1 VNYGGQNKM
10 TLQNEIAHAMLKVGA
25 VELNPTDLFTW
36 ASGIKSP
43 IYCDTRL
50 TISDP
55 IIRKQLANG
64 LAQNI
69 KEFFPGTEVVAGT
82 ATAGIPHAAWVSDI
96 LDLPMVYVRS
106 KAKEHGRGNQIEGK
120 YAPGQKVVVV
130 EDIVSTGGSSI
141 TAVEALRAAGCEVLG
156 VVCVYTYNLP
166 KAEEAFDAAGI
177 KYVSLTNFDY
187 LVEAANESGAISQEQ
202 IPFLKEWHA
211 DLKAGKLQK

>member
-1 VNYGGQNKM
+1 MSLHK
-10 TLQNEIAHAMLKVGA
+10 EIAHAMLKVGA
-25 VELNPTDLFTW
+25 VELNPTELFTW

-55 IIRKQLANG
+55 TARKQIANG

-69 KEFFPGTEVVAGT
+69 KEFFPETDVVAGT

-96 LDLPMVYVRS
+96 LELPMVYVRS

-120 YAPGQKVVVV
+120 ISEGQKVVVV
-130 EDIVSTGGSSI
+130 EDIISTGGSSI
-141 TAVEALRAAGCEVLG
+141 TAVEALRNAGCEVVG

-166 KAEEAFDAAGI
+166 RAEKAFEEIGV

-187 LVEAANESGAISQEQ
+187 LVEAAAETGTISEDQ

-211 DLKAGKLQK
+211 ELKAGTLQAGK

>member
-1 VNYGGQNKM
+1 M
-10 TLQNEIAHAMLKVGA
+10 TLQKEIAHAMLQVGA
-25 VELNPTDLFTW
+25 VELNPTALFTW

-55 IIRKQLANG
+55 AIRKQLAKG

-69 KEFFPGTEVVAGT
+69 KEHFPEVELVAGT

-96 LDLPMVYVRS
+96 LELPMVYVRS

-120 YAPGQKVVVV
+120 YHEGQKVVVV

-141 TAVEALRAAGCEVLG
+141 VALEALRAAGCDVLG

-166 KAEEAFDAAGI
+166 KAEEAFANAGV

-187 LVEAANESGAISQEQ
+187 LVEAATETGAISEEN
-202 IPFLKEWHA
+202 IPFLKQWHA
-211 DLKAGKLQK
+211 DLKAGNLK

>member
-1 VNYGGQNKM
+1 M

-25 VELNPTDLFTW
+25 VELNPTELFTW

-55 IIRKQLANG
+55 VIRKQLANG
-64 LAQNI
+64 LSSLI
-69 KEFFPGTEVVAGT
+69 KENFGTTEIVAGT

-96 LDLPMVYVRS
+96 LELPMVYVRS

-120 YAPGQKVVVV
+120 YAAGQKVVVV

-166 KAEEAFDAAGI
+166 RAEQAFEEAGI

-187 LVEAANESGAISQEQ
+187 LIEAANESGAIQEED
-202 IPFLKEWHA
+202 IPFLKDWHGK
-211 DLKAGKLQK
+211 LKAGAL

>member
-1 VNYGGQNKM
+1 M
-10 TLQNEIAHAMLKVGA
+10 SLQKEIAHAMLEVGA

-55 IIRKQLANG
+55 KIRKQLAKG
-64 LAQNI
+64 LAKNI
-69 KEFFPGTEVVAGT
+69 EAFFPETEVVAGT

-96 LDLPMVYVRS
+96 LQLPMVYVRS

-120 YAPGQKVVVV
+120 YAAGQKVVVV

-141 TAVEALRAAGCEVLG
+141 TAVEALRAAGCEVVG

-166 KAEEAFDAAGI
+166 KAEEAFEAAGV

-187 LVEAANESGAISQEQ
+187 LIEAATETGSINEDQ
-202 IPFLKEWHA
+202 IPFLKDWHA
-211 DLKAGKLQK
+211 QLKAGTLPK

>member
-1 VNYGGQNKM
+1 M
-10 TLQNEIAHAMLKVGA
+10 SLQKEIAHAMLKVGA
-25 VELNPTDLFTW
+25 VELNPTNLFTW

-55 IIRKQLANG
+55 VIRKQLANG

-69 KEFFPGTEVVAGT
+69 KEFFPDTEVVAGT
-82 ATAGIPHAAWVSDI
+82 ATAGIPHAAWVSD
-96 LDLPMVYVRS
+96 LLELPMVYVRS

-120 YAPGQKVVVV
+120 YKAGQKVVVV

-141 TAVEALRAAGCEVLG
+141 TAVEALRAAGCEVVG

-166 KAEEAFDAAGI
+166 KAEEAFEAAGV
-177 KYVSLTNFDY
+177 KYVSLTNFDF
-187 LVEAANESGAISQEQ
+187 LVEAASESGAISQEQ
-202 IPFLKEWHA
+202 IPFLQEWHK
-211 DLKAGKLQK
+211 DLKAGNLKK

>member
-1 VNYGGQNKM
+1 M
-10 TLQNEIAHAMLKVGA
+10 TLENNIAHAMLKVGA

-55 IIRKQLANG
+55 VARKEIAKG
-64 LAQNI
+64 LALKI
-69 KEFFPGTEVVAGT
+69 KEVFPETEVVAGT

-96 LDLPMVYVRS
+96 LELPMVYVRS

-120 YAPGQKVVVV
+120 IEAGQKVVVV
-130 EDIVSTGGSSI
+130 EDIISTGGSSI
-141 TAVEALRAAGCEVLG
+141 TAVEALRNTGCEVVG

-166 KAEEAFDAAGI
+166 RAEAAFDEIGV

-187 LVEAANESGAISQEQ
+187 LVEAAFETGTISEDQV
-202 IPFLKEWHA
+202 PFLKGWHA
-211 DLKAGKLQK
+211 DLKAGKL

>member
-1 VNYGGQNKM
+1 M

-25 VELNPTDLFTW
+25 VELNPTELFTW

-55 IIRKQLANG
+55 VIRKQLANG
-64 LAQNI
+64 LAAII
-69 KEFFPGTEVVAGT
+69 KENFEGTEIVAGT

-96 LDLPMVYVRS
+96 LDLPMIYVRS

-120 YAPGQKVVVV
+120 YAAGQKVIVV

-166 KAEEAFDAAGI
+166 RAEQAFDEAGI

-187 LVEAANESGAISQEQ
+187 LIEAANESGAIKEDD
-202 IPFLKEWHA
+202 IPFLKDWHA
-211 DLKAGKLQK
+211 KLKAGEL

>member
-1 VNYGGQNKM
+1 M

-55 IIRKQLANG
+55 VVRKQLANG

-69 KEFFPGTEVVAGT
+69 QEFFPGTEVVAGT

-166 KAEEAFDAAGI
+166 KAEEAFEAAGV

-211 DLKAGKLQK
+211 DLKAGKL

>member
-1 VNYGGQNKM
+1 M

-25 VELNPTDLFTW
+25 VELNPTELFTW

-55 IIRKQLANG
+55 VIRKQLANG
-64 LAQNI
+64 LSSLI
-69 KEFFPGTEVVAGT
+69 KENFGTTEIVAGT

-96 LDLPMVYVRS
+96 LELPMVYVRS

-120 YAPGQKVVVV
+120 YAAGQKVVVV

-166 KAEEAFDAAGI
+166 RAEQAFEEAGI

-187 LVEAANESGAISQEQ
+187 LIEAANESGAIQEED
-202 IPFLKEWHA
+202 IPFLKDWHGK
-211 DLKAGKLQK
+211 LKAGEL

>member
-1 VNYGGQNKM
+1 M

-25 VELNPTDLFTW
+25 VELNPTELFTW

-55 IIRKQLANG
+55 VIRKQLANG
-64 LAQNI
+64 LASLI
-69 KEFFPGTEVVAGT
+69 KENFGATEVVAGT

-96 LDLPMVYVRS
+96 LELPMVYVRS

-120 YAPGQKVVVV
+120 YAAGQKVVVV

-166 KAEEAFDAAGI
+166 RAEQAFEEAGI

-187 LVEAANESGAISQEQ
+187 LIEAANESGAIKEGD
-202 IPFLKEWHA
+202 IPFLKEWHGK
-211 DLKAGKLQK
+211 LKAGEL

>member
-1 VNYGGQNKM
+1 M

-55 IIRKQLANG
+55 VARKQLANG
-64 LAQNI
+64 LAQTI
-69 KEFFPGTEVVAGT
+69 QEFFPGTEVVAGT

-96 LDLPMVYVRS
+96 LELPMVYVRS

-166 KAEEAFDAAGI
+166 KAEEAFEAAGV

-211 DLKAGKLQK
+211 DLKAGKL

>member
-1 VNYGGQNKM
+1 M

-25 VELNPTDLFTW
+25 VELNPTELFTW

-55 IIRKQLANG
+55 VIRKQLANG
-64 LAQNI
+64 LASVI
-69 KEFFPGTEVVAGT
+69 KENFGATEIVAGT

-96 LDLPMVYVRS
+96 LELPMVYVRS

-120 YAPGQKVVVV
+120 YAAGQKVVVV

-166 KAEEAFDAAGI
+166 RAEQAFDEAGI
-177 KYVSLTNFDY
+177 QYISLTNFDY
-187 LVEAANESGAISQEQ
+187 LIEAANESGAIKEED
-202 IPFLKEWHA
+202 IPFLKEWHGK
-211 DLKAGKLQK
+211 LKAGEL

>member
-1 VNYGGQNKM
+1 M
-10 TLQNEIAHAMLKVGA
+10 TLQKEIAKAMLQVGA

-69 KEFFPGTEVVAGT
+69 KEFFPDTEVVAGT
-82 ATAGIPHAAWVSDI
+82 ATAGIPHAAWVAD
-96 LDLPMVYVRS
+96 LLELPMVYVRS

-120 YAPGQKVVVV
+120 ISAGQKVVVV

-141 TAVEALRAAGCEVLG
+141 TAVEALRAAGCEVVG

-166 KAEEAFDAAGI
+166 RAEQAFDEAGV

-187 LVEAANESGAISQEQ
+187 LIEAATETGAITEEN

-211 DLKAGKLQK
+211 DLKAGKLK

>member
-1 VNYGGQNKM
+1 M
-10 TLQNEIAHAMLKVGA
+10 SLQKQIAHAMLQVGA

-55 IIRKQLANG
+55 VIRKQLASG

-69 KEFFPGTEVVAGT
+69 KEFFPETEVVAGT

-96 LDLPMVYVRS
+96 LELPMVYVRS
-106 KAKEHGRGNQIEGK
+106 KAKEHGRGKQIEGK
-120 YAPGQKVVVV
+120 FTPGQKVVVV

-141 TAVEALRAAGCEVLG
+141 TAVEALRAAGCEVVG

-166 KAEEAFDAAGI
+166 KAEEAFEATGV

-187 LVEAANESGAISQEQ
+187 LVEAASESGAISEEQ
-202 IPFLKEWHA
+202 IPFLKNWHA
-211 DLKAGKLQK
+211 DLKAGNLK

>member
-1 VNYGGQNKM
+1 MSVQK
-10 TLQNEIAHAMLKVGA
+10 EIAHGMLKVGA

-50 TISDP
+50 TISDVTV
-55 IIRKQLANG
+55 RKQIAQG

-69 KEFFPGTEVVAGT
+69 NEYFPETQIVAGT
-82 ATAGIPHAAWVSDI
+82 ATAGIPHAAWVSDV
-96 LDLPMVYVRS
+96 LECPMVYVRS

-120 YAPGQKVVVV
+120 IAPGQKVVVV
-130 EDIVSTGGSSI
+130 EDIISTGGSSI
-141 TAVEALRAAGCEVLG
+141 TAVEALRAAGCEVAG

-166 KAEEAFDAAGI
+166 RAEQAFEEAGV

-187 LVEAANESGAISQEQ
+187 LVEAATETGAIKEED

-211 DLKAGKLQK
+211 NLKAGKLS

>member
-1 VNYGGQNKM
+1 M
-10 TLQNEIAHAMLKVGA
+10 TLQKEIAHAMLQVGA

-55 IIRKQLANG
+55 VIRKQIANG
-64 LAQNI
+64 LAANI
-69 KEFFPGTEVVAGT
+69 KEFFPETEVVAGT

-96 LDLPMVYVRS
+96 LQLPMVYVRS

-120 YAPGQKVVVV
+120 YAAGQKVVVV

-141 TAVEALRAAGCEVLG
+141 TAVEALRAAGCEVVG

-166 KAEEAFDAAGI
+166 KAEKAFDEIGV

-187 LVEAANESGAISQEQ
+187 LVEAASESGTISEDQ
-202 IPFLKEWHA
+202 IPFLKEWHVK
-211 DLKAGKLQK
+211 LKAGEL

>member
-1 VNYGGQNKM
+1 M
-10 TLQNEIAHAMLKVGA
+10 SLQNEIAHAMLKVGA

-55 IIRKQLANG
+55 VIRKQLANG

-69 KEFFPGTEVVAGT
+69 KEFFPETEVIAGT

-96 LDLPMVYVRS
+96 LELPMVYVRS

-120 YAPGQKVVVV
+120 YTARQKVVVV

-141 TAVEALRAAGCEVLG
+141 TAVEALRAAGCEVVG

-166 KAEEAFDAAGI
+166 KAEEAFDAAGV

-187 LVEAANESGAISQEQ
+187 LVEAANESGTISQDQ

-211 DLKAGKLQK
+211 DLKAGNLQK

>member
-1 VNYGGQNKM
+1 M

-55 IIRKQLANG
+55 VIRKQLANG
-64 LAQNI
+64 LASVI
-69 KEFFPGTEVVAGT
+69 KENFAATEVVAGT

-120 YAPGQKVVVV
+120 YAAGQKVIVV

-166 KAEEAFDAAGI
+166 RAEQAFDEAGI

-187 LVEAANESGAISQEQ
+187 LIEAANESGAIKEED
-202 IPFLKEWHA
+202 IPFLKDWHA
-211 DLKAGKLQK
+211 KLKAGEL

>member
-1 VNYGGQNKM
+1 MGGNKM

-36 ASGIKSP
+36 ASGIQSP

-55 IIRKQLANG
+55 VIRRQLANG
-64 LAQNI
+64 LAKII
-69 KEFFPGTEVVAGT
+69 KENFEGTEIVAGT

-120 YAPGQKVVVV
+120 YAAGQKVVVV

-166 KAEEAFDAAGI
+166 RAEQAFEESGI
-177 KYVSLTNFDY
+177 QYVSLTNFDY
-187 LVEAANESGAISQEQ
+187 LIEAANESGAIKEED
-202 IPFLKEWHA
+202 IPFLKDWHA
-211 DLKAGKLQK
+211 KLKAGAL

>member
-1 VNYGGQNKM
+1 M

-25 VELNPTDLFTW
+25 VELNPTELFTW

-64 LAQNI
+64 LASVI
-69 KEFFPGTEVVAGT
+69 KENFGATEIVAGT

-96 LDLPMVYVRS
+96 LELPMVYVRS

-120 YAPGQKVVVV
+120 YVAGQKVVVV
-130 EDIVSTGGSSI
+130 EDIISTGGSSI

-166 KAEEAFDAAGI
+166 RAEQAFDEAGI
-177 KYVSLTNFDY
+177 QYVSLTNFDY
-187 LVEAANESGAISQEQ
+187 LIEAANESGAIKEED
-202 IPFLKEWHA
+202 IPFLKEWHGK
-211 DLKAGKLQK
+211 LKAGEL

>member
-1 VNYGGQNKM
+1 M

-25 VELNPTDLFTW
+25 VELNPIELFTW

-64 LAQNI
+64 LATVI
-69 KEFFPGTEVVAGT
+69 KENFGATEIVAGT

-96 LDLPMVYVRS
+96 LELPMVYVRS

-120 YAPGQKVVVV
+120 YAAGQKVVVV

-166 KAEEAFDAAGI
+166 RAEQAFDEAGI
-177 KYVSLTNFDY
+177 QYVSLTNFDY
-187 LVEAANESGAISQEQ
+187 LIEAANESGAIKEFD

-211 DLKAGKLQK
+211 KLKAGEL

>member
-1 VNYGGQNKM
+1 M

-25 VELNPTDLFTW
+25 VELNPTELFTW

-55 IIRKQLANG
+55 VIRKQLANG

-69 KEFFPGTEVVAGT
+69 REFFPGTEVVAGT

-202 IPFLKEWHA
+202 IPFLKQWHA
-211 DLKAGKLQK
+211 DLKAGKL

>member
-1 VNYGGQNKM
+1 M
-10 TLQNEIAHAMLKVGA
+10 MILQNAIAHAMLKVGA
-25 VELNPTDLFTW
+25 VELNPTELFTW

-55 IIRKQLANG
+55 AIRKQLANG
-64 LAQNI
+64 LAAVI
-69 KEFFPGTEVVAGT
+69 KENFGATEIVAGT

-96 LDLPMVYVRS
+96 LELPMVYVRS

-120 YAPGQKVVVV
+120 YAAGQKVVVV

-166 KAEEAFDAAGI
+166 RAEQAFDEAGI
-177 KYVSLTNFDY
+177 QYISLTNFDY
-187 LVEAANESGAISQEQ
+187 LIEAANESGAIKEED
-202 IPFLKEWHA
+202 IPFLKEWHGK
-211 DLKAGKLQK
+211 LKAGEL

>member
-1 VNYGGQNKM
+1 M

-55 IIRKQLANG
+55 VIRKQLANG
-64 LAQNI
+64 LASVI
-69 KEFFPGTEVVAGT
+69 KENFAATEVVAGT

-120 YAPGQKVVVV
+120 YAAGQKVIVV

-166 KAEEAFDAAGI
+166 RAEQAFEEAGI

-187 LVEAANESGAISQEQ
+187 LIEAANESGAIKEED
-202 IPFLKEWHA
+202 IPFLKDWHA
-211 DLKAGKLQK
+211 KLKAGEL

>member
-1 VNYGGQNKM
+1 M
-10 TLQNEIAHAMLKVGA
+10 SLQNEIAHAMLKVGA

-55 IIRKQLANG
+55 VIRKQLANG

-69 KEFFPGTEVVAGT
+69 KEFFPETEVIAGT

-96 LDLPMVYVRS
+96 LELPMVYVRS
-106 KAKEHGRGNQIEGK
+106 KAKEHGRGKQIEGK

-141 TAVEALRAAGCEVLG
+141 TAVEALRAAGCEVVG
-156 VVCVYTYNLP
+156 GVCVYTYNLP
-166 KAEEAFDAAGI
+166 KAEEAFEATGV

-187 LVEAANESGAISQEQ
+187 LVEAASESGTISEEQ
-202 IPFLKEWHA
+202 IPFLKNWHA
-211 DLKAGKLQK
+211 DLKAGNLK

>member
-1 VNYGGQNKM
+1 M

-64 LAQNI
+64 LASVI
-69 KEFFPGTEVVAGT
+69 KENFASTEIVAGT

-166 KAEEAFDAAGI
+166 RAEQAFDEAGI

-187 LVEAANESGAISQEQ
+187 LIEAAKESGAINESD
-202 IPFLKEWHA
+202 IPFLKEWHKK
-211 DLKAGKLQK
+211 LKAGEL

>member
-1 VNYGGQNKM
+1 M
-10 TLQNEIAHAMLKVGA
+10 SLQKEIAHAMLKVGA
-25 VELNPTDLFTW
+25 VELNPTELFTW

-55 IIRKQLANG
+55 VIRKQLANG

-69 KEFFPGTEVVAGT
+69 KEVFPETEVVAGT

-96 LDLPMVYVRS
+96 LELPMVYVRS

-120 YAPGQKVVVV
+120 YTPGQKVVVV

-141 TAVEALRAAGCEVLG
+141 TAVEALRAAGCEVVG

-166 KAEEAFDAAGI
+166 KAEEAFAAADV

-187 LVEAANESGAISQEQ
+187 LVEAATESGAVAAEQ
-202 IPFLKEWHA
+202 IPFLKDWHA
-211 DLKAGKLQK
+211 KLKAGEL

>member
-1 VNYGGQNKM
+1 MSVQK
-10 TLQNEIAHAMLKVGA
+10 EIAHGMLKVGA

-50 TISDP
+50 TISDVTV
-55 IIRKQLANG
+55 RKQIAQG

-69 KEFFPGTEVVAGT
+69 KEYFPESQIVAGT
-82 ATAGIPHAAWVSDI
+82 ATAGIPHAAWVSDV
-96 LDLPMVYVRS
+96 LECPMVYVRS

-120 YAPGQKVVVV
+120 IAPGQKVVVV
-130 EDIVSTGGSSI
+130 EDIISTGGSSI
-141 TAVEALRAAGCEVLG
+141 TAVEALRAAGCEVAG

-166 KAEEAFDAAGI
+166 RAEQAFEEAGV

-187 LVEAANESGAISQEQ
+187 LVEAATETGAIKEED

-211 DLKAGKLQK
+211 NLKAGKLS

>member
-1 VNYGGQNKM
+1 M

-25 VELNPTDLFTW
+25 VELNPTELFTW

-55 IIRKQLANG
+55 VIRKQLANG
-64 LAQNI
+64 LASLIN
-69 KEFFPGTEVVAGT
+69 ENFGPTEIVAGT

-120 YAPGQKVVVV
+120 YAAGQKVVVV

-166 KAEEAFDAAGI
+166 RAEQAFEEAGI
-177 KYVSLTNFDY
+177 QYVSLTNFDY
-187 LVEAANESGAISQEQ
+187 LIEAANESGAIQEGD
-202 IPFLKEWHA
+202 IPFLKDWHGK
-211 DLKAGKLQK
+211 LKAGEL

>member
-1 VNYGGQNKM
+1 M
-10 TLQNEIAHAMLKVGA
+10 SLQKQIAHAMLEVGA
-25 VELNPTDLFTW
+25 VELNPTELFTW
-36 ASGIKSP
+36 ASGIQSP

-55 IIRKQLANG
+55 KIRKQLANG

-69 KEFFPGTEVVAGT
+69 KAFFPNTEVVAGT

-120 YAPGQKVVVV
+120 YAAGQKVIVV

-141 TAVEALRAAGCEVLG
+141 VAVEALRAAGCEVLG

-166 KAEEAFDAAGI
+166 KAEEAFEAAGI
-177 KYVSLTNFDY
+177 QYVSLTNFDY
-187 LVEAANESGAISQEQ
+187 LVEAASESGAISENQ
-202 IPFLKEWHA
+202 IPFLKDWHA
-211 DLKAGKLQK
+211 QLKAGTLAK

>member
-1 VNYGGQNKM
+1 M
-10 TLQNEIAHAMLKVGA
+10 SLQNEIAHAMLKVGA

-55 IIRKQLANG
+55 VIRKQLAKG

-69 KEFFPGTEVVAGT
+69 KDFFPETELVAGT

-96 LDLPMVYVRS
+96 LELPMVYVRS

-120 YAPGQKVVVV
+120 YKAGQKVVVV

-141 TAVEALRAAGCEVLG
+141 TAVEALRAAGCEVVG

-166 KAEEAFDAAGI
+166 KAEEAFDTVGV

-187 LVEAANESGAISQEQ
+187 LVEAANESGAISQDQ
-202 IPFLKEWHA
+202 IPFLKEWHEK
-211 DLKAGKLQK
+211 LKAGEL

>member
-1 VNYGGQNKM
+1 M

-36 ASGIKSP
+36 ASGIQSP

-55 IIRKQLANG
+55 VIRKQLANG
-64 LAQNI
+64 LAKII
-69 KEFFPGTEVVAGT
+69 KENFEGTEIVAGT

-120 YAPGQKVVVV
+120 YTAGQKVVVV

-166 KAEEAFDAAGI
+166 RAEQAFEEAGI
-177 KYVSLTNFDY
+177 QYVSLTNFDF
-187 LVEAANESGAISQEQ
+187 LIEAANESGAIKEED
-202 IPFLKEWHA
+202 IPFLKDWHA
-211 DLKAGKLQK
+211 KLKAGTL

>member
-1 VNYGGQNKM
+1 M
-10 TLQNEIAHAMLKVGA
+10 TVQKEIAHGMLKVGA
-25 VELNPTDLFTW
+25 VELNPTELFTW

-50 TISDP
+50 TISDVTV
-55 IIRKQLANG
+55 RKQIAQG

-69 KEFFPGTEVVAGT
+69 KEYFPESQIVAGT
-82 ATAGIPHAAWVSDI
+82 ATAGIPHAAWVSDV
-96 LDLPMVYVRS
+96 LECPMVYVRS

-120 YAPGQKVVVV
+120 IAPGQKVVVV
-130 EDIVSTGGSSI
+130 EDIISTGGSSI
-141 TAVEALRAAGCEVLG
+141 TAVEALRAAGCEVAG

-166 KAEEAFDAAGI
+166 RAEQAFEEAGV

-187 LVEAANESGAISQEQ
+187 LVEAATETGAIKEED

-211 DLKAGKLQK
+211 NLKTGKLS

>member
-1 VNYGGQNKM
+1 M

-25 VELNPTDLFTW
+25 VELNPIELFTW

-64 LAQNI
+64 LATVI
-69 KEFFPGTEVVAGT
+69 KENFGATEIVAGT

-96 LDLPMVYVRS
+96 LELPMVYVRS

-120 YAPGQKVVVV
+120 YAAGQKVVVV

-166 KAEEAFDAAGI
+166 RAEQAFDEAGI
-177 KYVSLTNFDY
+177 QYVSLTNFDY
-187 LVEAANESGAISQEQ
+187 LIEAANESGAIKEDD

-211 DLKAGKLQK
+211 KLKAGEL

>member
-1 VNYGGQNKM
+1 M
-10 TLQNEIAHAMLKVGA
+10 TLQKEIAHAMLKVGA
-25 VELNPTDLFTW
+25 VELNPTELFTW

-64 LAQNI
+64 LAKNI
-69 KEFFPGTEVVAGT
+69 QEFFPATEVVAGT
-82 ATAGIPHAAWVSDI
+82 ATAGIPHAAWVADI

-120 YAPGQKVVVV
+120 YTSGQKVVVV

-177 KYVSLTNFDY
+177 KYVSLTSFDY
-187 LVEAANESGAISQEQ
+187 LVEAANESGAISQDQ
-202 IPFLKEWHA
+202 IPFLKEWHEK
-211 DLKAGKLQK
+211 LKAGTL

>member
-1 VNYGGQNKM
+1 M

-55 IIRKQLANG
+55 VIRKELANG
-64 LAQNI
+64 LAAVI
-69 KEFFPGTEVVAGT
+69 KENFGATEIVAGT

-96 LDLPMVYVRS
+96 LELPMVYVRS

-120 YAPGQKVVVV
+120 YAAGQKVIVV

-166 KAEEAFDAAGI
+166 RAEQAFDEAGI
-177 KYVSLTNFDY
+177 QYVSLTNFDY
-187 LVEAANESGAISQEQ
+187 LIEAANESGAIKEED
-202 IPFLKEWHA
+202 IPFLKEWHGK
-211 DLKAGKLQK
+211 LKAGEL